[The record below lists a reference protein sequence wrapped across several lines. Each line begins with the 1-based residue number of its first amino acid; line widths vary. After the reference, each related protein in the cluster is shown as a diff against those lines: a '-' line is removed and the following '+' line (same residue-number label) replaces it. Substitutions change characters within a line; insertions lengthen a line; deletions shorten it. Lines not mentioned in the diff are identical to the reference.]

1 LMAEQTGRIG
11 FLYLGFGLLTMLS
24 GIVVLL
30 LVQTA
35 RAVYER
41 GICLPE

>member
-1 LMAEQTGRIG
+1 
-11 FLYLGFGLLTMLS
+11 MLS

-35 RAVYER
+35 RAVHQR